1 MSFFGSTNKLSELV
15 QDTINTLNK
24 TSSLQPN
31 TTQNALAM
39 YISVEEAINDLT
51 ILDDSLQPQQKRQ
64 FWIQIQSQISMNPSM
79 GYNSGMGMG
88 MQPGMGMGMGMG
100 MQPGMGMG
108 MGMQPGMGMGMQ
120 QPMGMGMQPGMGMG
134 MQQPGVF
141 SNIFGSSQP
150 QSQGSSMFGSSGG
163 MFGAVL
169 QQLQQIKTQL
179 DSNTGMG
186 GQENDMT
193 DSVKVMS
200 IQPILIQTLIS
211 LNTLA
216 MQLFPMAHPGR
227 QIENILQVKA
237 ACELGSGSGF
247 GTRSAYGQQ
256 NAQYGQRFGRRPG
269 YVPDQGYGQGVG
281 YENEISYA
289 RQGGKRRR
297 TRRRRQSG
305 GGFVSAS
312 HQLQPYGGRRR
323 KSHKKNRRSHRR

>member
-79 GYNSGMGMG
+79 GYNS
-88 MQPGMGMGMGMG
+88 
-100 MQPGMGMG
+100 GMG